1 MTRTV
6 DNISALPYRPR
17 RLRRGQL
24 MRDLVADIT
33 LTPTNLMLPLFVREG
48 TKLRNPVHSMPGVDQ
63 LSPDMALQTIETLA
77 ARGLKQ
83 FLLFGVIE
91 REKKDA
97 RGSAASDTHNPV
109 NQTIKLVR
117 DRGVEVIL
125 GADLCFCEYTS
136 HGHCGVLHDDPEI
149 TVDNDKTLP
158 LLGEQAVVLA
168 ESGVDIIAP
177 SGMMDGMIGVVR
189 NALDDR
195 GFIHTALMSYSIK
208 FASGFYEPFRDAG
221 EGSPQHGDR
230 KAYQMDYRRAHEW
243 QIELETDIDEGADM
257 VMVKPAGPY
266 LDIIRQARQIT
277 ALPMAAY
284 QVSGEYSLIHAGA
297 KAGVVNLRNAAL
309 ETCYGIRRAGA
320 DIVITYFAPSLL
332 DWF

>member
-1 MTRTV
+1 M
-6 DNISALPYRPR
+6 
-17 RLRRGQL
+17 
-24 MRDLVADIT
+24 
-33 LTPTNLMLPLFVREG
+33 
-48 TKLRNPVHSMPGVDQ
+48 
-63 LSPDMALQTIETLA
+63 IETLA

-83 FLLFGVIE
+83 FLLFGVIAG
-91 REKKDA
+91 EKKDP
-97 RGSAASDTHNPV
+97 RGSAANDPHNPV
-109 NQTIKLVR
+109 NQTIRLVR
-117 DRGVEVIL
+117 ERGMEVIL
-125 GADLCFCEYTS
+125 GADLCFCEYTN

-158 LLGEQAVVLA
+158 LLGEQAAVLA

-177 SGMMDGMIGVVR
+177 SGMMDGMIGAVR
-189 NALDDR
+189 NALDAR

-221 EGSPQHGDR
+221 EGAPQHGDR

-266 LDIIRQARQIT
+266 LDIIRQVRQVT
-277 ALPMAAY
+277 ALPVAAY

-297 KAGVVNLRNAAL
+297 KAGVVSLRNAAL
-309 ETCYGIRRAGA
+309 ETCYGMRRAGA
-320 DIVITYFAPSLL
+320 DIIITYFAPWLL
-332 DWF
+332 DWLSPHSG